1 MKKKKKGSGIREKT
15 KFLTNELLRALL
27 HFNRIALTVDSLCD
41 LVLN

>member
-15 KFLTNELLRALL
+15 KFLTTELLRALL
-27 HFNRIALTVDSLCD
+27 HFNLIALTVDSLCD